1 MKWMTGTV
9 TVEEEITYI
18 SNYLK
23 LLNLRFDYE
32 IYLSLNIPEEISH
45 MQIPK
50 MLLQPL
56 VENAVYHGIEEMA
69 EDTNIYIKGILVDEE
84 NCTIEVSDAGRG
96 MDEKTLEELRSK
108 VYSQTRSTE
117 ESGHGIGLKNVQDRV
132 QLYFGE
138 QYGIEIFSKEGC
150 YTKVLIHL
158 PRKDSKI

>member
-1 MKWMTGTV
+1 
-9 TVEEEITYI
+9 
-18 SNYLK
+18 
-23 LLNLRFDYE
+23 
-32 IYLSLNIPEEISH
+32 

-96 MDEKTLEELRSK
+96 MDEKALEELRSK
-108 VYSQTRSTE
+108 IYSQTRSTE

-132 QLYFGE
+132 QLTLGNSMVSRSFQRGMLY
-138 QYGIEIFSKEGC
+138 EGTDSF
-150 YTKVLIHL
+150 TK
-158 PRKDSKI
+158 KGSKI